1 MWEPSPGHGHHPRC
15 EEWYS
20 PNGNSDQ
27 HHGESLCKHQI
38 FEQSETRGL
47 PWNECVILL
56 DCWTWEKQSV
66 SMECGG
72 WYDKVG
78 VWYVVLKSWVW
89 YGWVW
94 YVGLRAPKAPFQTTS
109 YHYDPSR
116 LGEMYGMRKKRLRLS
131 RKCRTMIT
139 NCHICFNTHLSSI
152 LIGLPG
158 SCSMRASSAGLC
170 VRENYF
176 LTLWLDL

>member
-1 MWEPSPGHGHHPRC
+1 MLHCTAETQIITVGSPFVNIKYLWAG
-15 EEWYS
+15 
-20 PNGNSDQ
+20 GNNLS
-27 HHGESLCKHQI
+27 
-38 FEQSETRGL
+38 RPV

-56 DCWTWEKQSV
+56 ECFASWEKYTCVWHATVCYDMVGFPMWV
-66 SMECGG
+66 SDMAGYTVCVTQIWWG
-72 WYDKVG
+72 KR
-78 VWYVVLKSWVW
+78 
-89 YGWVW
+89 

-116 LGEMYGMRKKRLRLS
+116 LGEMYGMRKKRLRLP

-158 SCSMRASSAGLC
+158 SSGMRAFPYIATRSIH
-170 VRENYF
+170 
-176 LTLWLDL
+176 LDRVQKVSKRCQ